1 MLAVTFIA
9 ACAAFPDVGCC
20 TVKTHIPFER
30 LHNFRD
36 LGGHVTEDGRAVRWE
51 QVYRSDS
58 LSKLRGADWDR
69 FLALGVRTVIDLRQP
84 SEIEAK
90 GRVPEHPTFTYHQL
104 NTEHR
109 PHSQPSPGPDALL
122 IPHLRERYLA
132 MAEDGAK
139 ELRRALEV
147 LADDGSGPVVFH
159 CVSGKDRTG
168 LLAALLLALLGVP
181 EADIVEDYART
192 ELATDRFL
200 ADWRAEHP
208 GGEQPWLGF
217 GRAPADV
224 MRLFL
229 VEMSERYGSVRAY
242 AERLLGA
249 DAELVAALR
258 RNLLEPE
265 AGRELSFRRADES
278 DAPVLVRLRDEA
290 ARWQIAQG
298 IAQWKPGELGEE
310 HFRARLADSEIWIA
324 TLGPDGPVAGAWEL
338 WWDDPAAWGP
348 QPPTAGYVHRLMTD
362 RRVAP
367 PGTGRRMLE
376 HAERRVRAAGRSLCR
391 LDCRAN
397 NPRLRAYYAAAGF
410 EVVGEQPSRDG
421 GVGGHFAA
429 TLLQK
434 RVREDERRLGER
446 AADGGQLAADGGAEL
461 FRGGAWRLKATL

>member
-1 MLAVTFIA
+1 MFIA
-9 ACAAFPDVGCC
+9 AFAAFADVGCC
-20 TVKTHIPFER
+20 TVKRHIPFER

-36 LGGHVTEDGRAVRWE
+36 LGGYVTEDGRAVRWE

-84 SEIEAK
+84 WEIEAK
-90 GRVPEHPTFTYHQL
+90 GRVPEHPTLAYHQL
-104 NTEHR
+104 NVEDRTR
-109 PHSQPSPGPDALL
+109 SQSSPDPDGPLV
-122 IPHLRERYLA
+122 PYLRERYLT
-132 MAEDGAK
+132 MAEAGAK

-168 LLAALLLALLGVP
+168 LLAALLLALLGVA

-192 ELATDRFL
+192 ELAADRFL
-200 ADWRAEHP
+200 ADWRADHP
-208 GGEQPWLGF
+208 EGEPTWLGF
-217 GRAPADV
+217 GRAPAEA

-229 VEMSERYGSVRAY
+229 AGMSERYGSLRAY
-242 AERLLGA
+242 AEQLLGV
-249 DAELVAALR
+249 DAELVAGLR
-258 RNLLEPE
+258 RNLLAPA

-278 DAPVLVRLRDEA
+278 DVPVLVRLRDEA

-310 HFRARLADSEIWIA
+310 HFRARLLDSEIWIA
-324 TLGPDGPVAGAWEL
+324 TLGPEGPVAGAWEL

-348 QPPTAGYVHRLMTD
+348 QPPAAGYVHSLMTD

-410 EVVGEQPSRDG
+410 EVVGEQPSKDG
-421 GVGGHFAA
+421 GVAGRFAA

-434 RVREDERRLGER
+434 RVRDDEPHLGDR
-446 AADGGQLAADGGAEL
+446 AHAADGRLSADGGAAL
-461 FRGGAWRLKATL
+461 FRGSAWRLKATL